1 MRRDELRVTTACE
14 AVVCLRTAP
23 RDDRQAT
30 TARRAWLLV
39 ESTRGQRDVAIGPL
53 QLVPVTAAAAAVVDD
68 DANARAVLRTM
79 FALPTWWPPAEM
91 DRRRHDVQ
99 KCKFE
104 LLLRPNSVSGLTTAR
119 ARTLDRWKSL
129 SDGDMLLLLL
139 SLSVLT
145 QSHATSRQQP
155 VYWRLLQS
163 ETAASCVRLVSDLLV
178 PDTAGDCV
186 HALQGF

>member
-79 FALPTWWPPAEM
+79 FALPT
-91 DRRRHDVQ
+91 
-99 KCKFE
+99 
-104 LLLRPNSVSGLTTAR
+104 
-119 ARTLDRWKSL
+119 
-129 SDGDMLLLLL
+129 
-139 SLSVLT
+139 
-145 QSHATSRQQP
+145 
-155 VYWRLLQS
+155 
-163 ETAASCVRLVSDLLV
+163 
-178 PDTAGDCV
+178 
-186 HALQGF
+186 